1 MHPNPV
7 FRAAPEAEALAIAR
21 DRGFATLVANGPGAP
36 LVAAAPFVL
45 SPDGASAELH
55 LLRSNP
61 LARSLPAAVTMIV
74 SGPDGYVSPDWYGA
88 PDQVPTWN
96 YVAVHLTGPAEALPQ
111 EALRPHLDA
120 LSAAF
125 EARLDKAPWTS
136 AKMTP
141 GTMERMMRS
150 LVAVRVRIDAVAS
163 TRKLNQNKPAEARRA
178 AADRIAGGTGH
189 ELAALAALMRAA
201 EG

>member
-7 FRAAPEAEALAIAR
+7 FRGADRDEALAIAR
-21 DRGFATLVANGPGAP
+21 ARGFATLVASAEGAP
-36 LVAAAPFVL
+36 LIAAAPFVL
-45 SPDGASAELH
+45 SPDGAAAELH
-55 LLRSNP
+55 LMRSNP
-61 LARSLPAAVTMIV
+61 LARALPATVVVVV

-88 PDQVPTWN
+88 ADQVPTWN
-96 YVAVHLTGPAEALPQ
+96 YVVVHLTGPAEVLPP

-150 LVAVRVRIDAVAS
+150 LVPVRVRIDAVAS
-163 TRKLNQNKPAEARRA
+163 TRKLNQNKPPEARRA
-178 AADRIAGGTGH
+178 AADRIADGTGH
-189 ELAALAALMRAA
+189 ELAALAALMRGA
-201 EG
+201 

>member
-1 MHPNPV
+1 MHPNPA
-7 FRAAPEAEALAIAR
+7 FRGTPEGEALRFAR
-21 DRGFATLVANGPGAP
+21 ERGFATLIANGAGVPFI
-36 LVAAAPFVL
+36 AAAPFVL
-45 SPDGASAELH
+45 APDGAAAALH

-61 LARSLPAAVTMIV
+61 LARALPARVTMVV

-96 YVAVHLTGPAEALPQ
+96 YVAVHLSGPAEALP
-111 EALRPHLDA
+111 EAALRPHLDA

-141 GTMERMMRS
+141 GVMERMMRS
-150 LVAVRVRIDAVAS
+150 LVAVRVRIEAVAS
-163 TRKLNQNKPAEARRA
+163 TAKLNQNKPPDVRHA
-178 AADRIAGGTGH
+178 AAGRIEGGLGH
-189 ELAALAALMRAA
+189 ELAALAALMRAVPD
-201 EG
+201 